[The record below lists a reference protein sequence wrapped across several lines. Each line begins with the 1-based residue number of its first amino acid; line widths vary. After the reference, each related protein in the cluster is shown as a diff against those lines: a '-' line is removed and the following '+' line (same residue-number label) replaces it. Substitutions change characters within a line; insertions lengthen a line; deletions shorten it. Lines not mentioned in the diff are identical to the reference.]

1 MLDNDP
7 EHSVGTA
14 LSVRL
19 IDQGLSSLQRRL
31 CTRVLLGDQTFIFS
45 LNDTRK
51 GTHCKRLEM
60 CKRRATSEL
69 VRWHKLPIL
78 QKPHLRYALLHALQ
92 F

>member
-14 LSVRL
+14 LCVRL

-51 GTHCKRLEM
+51 GTHCKKIGCVKGELLPNSFVGIAPHFT
-60 CKRRATSEL
+60 KATYT
-69 VRWHKLPIL
+69 I
-78 QKPHLRYALLHALQ
+78 
-92 F
+92 